1 MRKIWLPHNS
11 IFTQSVTTTK
21 IKTAYKLLLI
31 NTAYIL
37 FLINTAYKL
46 FLGGNMNYT
55 INTLEQLKP
64 ILVGFRKSNGLSQK
78 ALAQR
83 LGISQQSYQALESAP
98 QKVTLERLFKVLA
111 ILGIKLQFVDST
123 RINES
128 TLNGVEDSNQQ
139 QDEW

>member
-1 MRKIWLPHNS
+1 M
-11 IFTQSVTTTK
+11 
-21 IKTAYKLLLI
+21 LLT

-64 ILVGFRKSNGLSQK
+64 VLVGFRKSNGLSQK